1 VPAIVNMQASLPS
14 RTPTAVQ
21 LCNASRFVLPPIK
34 MPDFQIGTLVWCA
47 YADEKWFPGSTLA
60 TRAKGFYDISFDTGF
75 TESNVPRLRLEKFT
89 PVREGDR
96 VSGCYQDDLE
106 ECYLGTVGRVHPSDD
121 HL

>member
-1 VPAIVNMQASLPS
+1 MQASLPS

-21 LCNASRFVLPPIK
+21 FRNTSRFVLPPIK
-34 MPDFQIGTLVWCA
+34 MPDFQIGTLVW
-47 YADEKWFPGSTLA
+47 YAFADGKLFPVSTLA
-60 TRAKGFYDISFDTGF
+60 TSANGFYDISFDTGF

-89 PVREGDR
+89 PAREGDR
-96 VSGCYQDDLE
+96 VSDCYQDDLE